1 MLAIEWLMRMKRRTI
16 LGGGVLALTLLAL
29 VCIPRHLPLSASSPA
44 PVPANF
50 HARLEQGTLM
60 LRGSLPDARARDRI
74 LERARAAYD
83 PARVRVLDQLSVD
96 DRIATPSWVNHLPA
110 VLPVLEQMQGV
121 RSVMIDGRFLVLS
134 GVVSSEDVKAA
145 ILRMVTPLRS
155 LCLQLE
161 DHITVAASSA
171 INRVPPAAAAPP
183 ADSSLQTRVN
193 DALSGSQIE
202 FDSNQATL
210 TARGR
215 AALDSLIPLLTEA
228 PRTSIE
234 IGGHT
239 DGFGAPDYNKDLSR
253 RRAEVVRQY
262 LMDHGVTHQLT
273 AVGYGASQ
281 PLATGIS
288 RAALQRNRRI
298 ELRVLQAKAQ

>member
-1 MLAIEWLMRMKRRTI
+1 MLAIEWLMRMERRTI
-16 LGGGVLALTLLAL
+16 LGGGVLALTVLAL
-29 VCIPRHLPLSASSPA
+29 VCIPRHLPSSASPPA

-50 HARLEQGTLM
+50 HARLEAGTLL
-60 LRGSLPDARARDRI
+60 LRGSLPDAGARDRI

-83 PARVRVLDQLSVD
+83 PAQVRVLDQLTVD
-96 DRIATPSWVNHLPA
+96 GRIAAPSWLNQLPA
-110 VLPVLEQMQGV
+110 VLPVLEKMQGV

-134 GVVSSEDVKAA
+134 GVVPSEEVKST
-145 ILRMVTPLRS
+145 ILRTVSPLRS
-155 LCLQLE
+155 LGLQLE
-161 DHITVAASSA
+161 DHMTVAAA
-171 INRVPPAAAAPP
+171 TAGP
-183 ADSSLQTRVN
+183 SLQTRLN
-193 DALSGSQIE
+193 DMLSRNQIE

-215 AALDSLIPLLTEA
+215 AALDRLIPVLTQA
-228 PRTSIE
+228 PHTSIE

-253 RRAEVVRQY
+253 RRAEAVKEY
-262 LMDHGVTHQLT
+262 LTTHGVTHELT
-273 AVGYGASQ
+273 AVGYGATK

-298 ELRVLQAKAQ
+298 ELRVLESTTR

>member
-1 MLAIEWLMRMKRRTI
+1 MLAIEWLMRMERRTI
-16 LGGGVLALTLLAL
+16 LGGGVFALTLLAL
-29 VCIPRHLPLSASSPA
+29 VCIPRHFPISASSNA

-96 DRIATPSWVNHLPA
+96 DRIAAPSWVNHLPA

-134 GVVSSEDVKAA
+134 GVVSSEDMKAA
-145 ILRMVTPLRS
+145 ILRTVSPLRS
-155 LCLQLE
+155 LGLQLE
-161 DHITVAASSA
+161 DHMTVAASSA
-171 INRVPPAAAAPP
+171 VIQAPPGGASPP

-193 DALSGSQIE
+193 ELLSKNQIE

-210 TARGR
+210 TARGQASLER
-215 AALDSLIPLLTEA
+215 LIPVLTQP
-228 PRTSIE
+228 PRASIE

-253 RRAEVVRQY
+253 RRAEAVRQY
-262 LMDHGVTHQLT
+262 LMNHGVTHELT

-298 ELRVLQAKAQ
+298 ELRVLQPKAP

>member
-1 MLAIEWLMRMKRRTI
+1 MLAIEWLMRMERRTI

-29 VCIPRHLPLSASSPA
+29 VCIPRHLASTASSPT

-60 LRGSLPDARARDRI
+60 LRGSLPDAGTRDRI
-74 LERARAAYD
+74 LERARVAYD
-83 PARVRVLDQLSVD
+83 AAHVRVLDQLTVD
-96 DRIATPSWVNHLPA
+96 DRIATPPWVNQLPA

-134 GVVSSEDVKAA
+134 GMVPSQEVKAG
-145 ILRMVTPLRS
+145 ILRTVSPLRS
-155 LCLQLE
+155 LGLQLE
-161 DHITVAASSA
+161 DHMTVVAPSPTPSA
-171 INRVPPAAAAPP
+171 FPKAGAGPPLP
-183 ADSSLQTRVN
+183 LQTRL
-193 DALSGSQIE
+193 DEMLSRNQIE

-215 AALDSLIPLLTEA
+215 AALDRLIPVLAQT

-253 RRAEVVRQY
+253 RRAEVVRDY
-262 LMDHGVTHQLT
+262 LTGQGVAHDFT
-273 AVGYGASQ
+273 AVGYGATQ
-281 PLATGIS
+281 PLATGVS
-288 RAALQRNRRI
+288 KAALQRNRRI
-298 ELRVLQAKAQ
+298 ELRVLETHVR